1 MTSLHTVY
9 RPKTFTEVIGQ
20 DDVVASLKRIV
31 KDKRAKSF
39 IFTGPSGTG
48 KTTLA
53 RVLANVW
60 CGGEATQQNVE
71 EIDAAANSG
80 ADDMRK
86 IVEHTRFRA
95 IGSSPVKVIIVDECH
110 RLSAA
115 AWTILLKPIEE
126 PPNHVYWV
134 LCSTEPGK
142 IPKTIKTRCV
152 EFALKP
158 VPEEEILELLTKV
171 ADQEKIDQSDEV
183 LEAIAEGCGGSPRQA
198 LVFLEACTFCETA
211 SEAREVIKSGG
222 QNKEVIDLCRMLIGN
237 KGRSWGAAIKII
249 KDLDGRLDAE
259 SIRINIVNYLMVVLL
274 NTNSEQKVKPL
285 LAVLEPFL
293 TPYAASDR
301 FAPLLHS
308 VAMALDLDR

>member
-1 MTSLHTVY
+1 MTSLHTIY
-9 RPKTFTEVIGQ
+9 RPKTFAEVIGQ
-20 DDVVASLKRIV
+20 DDVVASLKRVV

-60 CGGEATQQNVE
+60 CNGEVTQQNLHEV
-71 EIDAAANSG
+71 DAAANSG

-86 IVEHTRFRA
+86 IVEITRTRA
-95 IGSSPVKVIIVDECH
+95 IGASPIKIILIDECH

-152 EFALKP
+152 EYALKP
-158 VPEEEILELLTKV
+158 VPEEDILELITKV
-171 ADQEKIDQSDEV
+171 ADKEKIDQSDEV

-211 SEAREVIKSGG
+211 AEAREVIKSGG
-222 QNKEVIDLCRMLIGN
+222 QNKEVIDLCRLLIGN
-237 KGRSWGAAIKII
+237 RGRSWGAAIKII
-249 KDLDGRLDAE
+249 KDLDGKVDAE
-259 SIRINIVNYLMVVLL
+259 GIRITIVNYLMVVLL
-274 NTNSEQKVKPL
+274 NTTSEQKAKPI
-285 LAVLEPFL
+285 LAILEPFL
-293 TPYAASDR
+293 TPYTTSDR
-301 FAPLLHS
+301 LAPLLHS
-308 VAMALDLDR
+308 VALALDLDR